1 MHPLKLAAAAA
12 VLALSMGAA
21 PSAHAAL
28 GLDLSTGGTAEPC
41 GPQCAS
47 GLTVGWTFSL
57 ASAVRVDGLGVWDA
71 DADGLGVD
79 VEVGLWNAAG
89 SLLASTTI
97 TPGSTPLASAHPG
110 GRWLTQTV
118 PSLTLG
124 AGNYVI
130 GSVFFEDSPEGQ
142 VNPSFTTAAA
152 LTLGKPVW
160 NLVTSG
166 LAMPATDFPGDASV
180 FGPTLLLSPV
190 PEPQSIALLVSGLG
204 VLGLMGRRRR
214 EPTGA

>member
-1 MHPLKLAAAAA
+1 M
-12 VLALSMGAA
+12 
-21 PSAHAAL
+21 
-28 GLDLSTGGTAEPC
+28 
-41 GPQCAS
+41 
-47 GLTVGWTFSL
+47 
-57 ASAVRVDGLGVWDA
+57 
-71 DADGLGVD
+71 
-79 VEVGLWNAAG
+79 GLWNAAG

-152 LTLGKPVW
+152 LIYGKPVW
-160 NLVTSG
+160 NSVISG
-166 LAMPATDFPGDASV
+166 LAMPATDFPGGASGV

-190 PEPQSIALLVSGLG
+190 PEPQAVALLVSGLG
-204 VLGLMGRRRR
+204 VLGLMGGRRRK
-214 EPTGA
+214 PIGA